1 MLIIRLQRAGKKHQT
16 QFRVVLADKKSAASK
31 KFQEVLANY
40 DPHTKSLVVKD
51 QERLQ
56 YWIAQ
61 KVALSPTVHNL
72 LVSQNIISEPKTKA
86 FTIPKKPVEAVAPE
100 APTAVATAEAPAEA
114 VVAEESV
121 VETPAEETPV
131 AEAVPEVV
139 PEAPAEVVATE
150 EPAVEEKTV

>member
-1 MLIIRLQRAGKKHQT
+1 MLTIRLQRAGKKHQT

-61 KVALSPTVHNL
+61 KVQLSPTVHNL
-72 LVSQNIISEPKTKA
+72 LVSKNIISEPKTKA

-100 APTAVATAEAPAEA
+100 APVAEAATETSAEVPAEE
-114 VVAEESV
+114 VVAE
-121 VETPAEETPV
+121 TPTEETPV
-131 AEAVPEVV
+131 VEATPEVV
-139 PEAPAEVVATE
+139 PEAPAEVAAAE
-150 EPAVEEKTV
+150 EPTTEQPSA